1 MKYCCA
7 LLLSFLS
14 LTAQA
19 TEIGERLGPWTLLDQ
34 FEQPYSLSDQTQLI
48 IVARSMDAAQL
59 MGTAMEKRPKD
70 FLESRHA
77 AYIADI
83 EHMPSVAK
91 WIAIPGMKKLNYRI
105 LLDEE
110 GRVAPRYN
118 GDRETVQWLEL
129 KDGVVVDIKTF
140 NDPQQLASALS
151 AR

>member
-7 LLLSFLS
+7 LLLSLLS
-14 LTAQA
+14 LTAHA
-19 TEIGERLGPWTLLDQ
+19 TEIGERLAPWTLLDQ

-70 FLESRHA
+70 FLDSRHA
-77 AYIADI
+77 AYI
-83 EHMPSVAK
+83 ERMPSVAK

-105 LLDEE
+105 LLDQE

-140 NDPQQLASALS
+140 GDAQQLASALS